1 MLKRPPLLFHISF
14 IPFKETAVNI
24 NSKTFFNFDPT
35 RVPSPCFVV
44 DEVSVENN
52 LKILNRVQEESG
64 AKVLLALKAF
74 SMFSLAPLITQY
86 LSGTCSSGL
95 HEALLGYEEFGGN
108 KKGADKTADAHKEIH
123 VFSPAFTESDLTELL
138 TFSDHVVFNSFNQ
151 WSRFQPLIKQAIQ
164 DRAANNEVMD
174 FGLRINP
181 MHSEGAVEIYDPCA
195 AGSRLG
201 IPYDTFMEN
210 APTPDALVAAGITG
224 LHFHTLCEQLFEPL
238 DRTLTAVEEKFGD
251 YLHKMKWVNFGGG
264 HHITHPDYNVDKLIE
279 RIKAFQ
285 QKYDVQVYLEP
296 GEAIAIHSGVLVSE
310 VLDLGYN
317 QMDLAILD
325 TSATCHMPD
334 TLEMPYRADIF
345 DLESKNAAGE
355 KQEKSHTYRLGGQTC
370 LAGDV
375 MGDYSFDQPLKIG
388 QRLMFDDMSHYT
400 MVKTST
406 FNGIGL
412 PSLAIWNSE
421 TDEVTIIKQ
430 FGYQDFK
437 QRLS

>member
-1 MLKRPPLLFHISF
+1 MS
-14 IPFKETAVNI
+14 I
-24 NSKTFFNFDPT
+24 NSKTFFNFDPV

-44 DEVSVENN
+44 DEVAIENN
-52 LKILNRVQEESG
+52 LKILNRVQQESG

-74 SMFSLAPLITQY
+74 SMFSLAPLISKY

-108 KKGADKTADAHKEIH
+108 KKGSDHREVH
-123 VFSPAFTESDLTELL
+123 VFSAAFTEPDLEELL
-138 TFSDHVVFNSFNQ
+138 TFSDHIVFNSFNQ
-151 WSRFQPLIKQAIQ
+151 WQRFQPLIKKAKAQRPAL
-164 DRAANNEVMD
+164 D

-181 MHSEGAVEIYDPCA
+181 MHSEGAAEIYDPCA

-201 IPYDTFMEN
+201 IPFDTFKQN
-210 APTPDALVAAGITG
+210 VPTADDLIATGITG

-238 DRTLTAVEEKFGD
+238 DRTLTAVEAQFGE
-251 YLHKMKWVNFGGG
+251 YLHKVDWVNFGGG
-264 HHITHPDYNVDKLIE
+264 HHITHPDYDVDKLIA
-279 RIKAFQ
+279 RVKAFQ

-296 GEAIAIHSGVLVSE
+296 GEAIAIHTGVLVSE

-334 TLEMPYRADIF
+334 TLEMPYRAEVI
-345 DLESKNAAGE
+345 DLASKNAAGE
-355 KQEKSHTYRLGGQTC
+355 KGEKQHTYRLGGQTC

-375 MGDYSFDQPLKIG
+375 MGDYSFDQALEIG

-412 PSLAIWNSE
+412 PSLALWNSE
-421 TDEVTIIKQ
+421 TDEIKVVKE